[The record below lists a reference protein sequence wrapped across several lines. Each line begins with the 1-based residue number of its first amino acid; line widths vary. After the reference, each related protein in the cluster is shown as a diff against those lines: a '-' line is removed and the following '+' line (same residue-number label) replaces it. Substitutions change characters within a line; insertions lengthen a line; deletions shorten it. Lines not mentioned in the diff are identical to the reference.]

1 MNSHAPHN
9 LPLGSELAC
18 PLRRYSNGSMIF
30 EISHRQGW
38 RPGGRSLQEAQ
49 AETSWLDHPFLLS
62 LRENRLIAN
71 LVASVLFIAGLAI
84 TPDNAKTFMEALRS
98 THWPHTEG
106 QIVSSKM
113 ASRHRSRGGLAHGRT
128 GYGPKIL
135 YEYKVNGNT
144 YTSNRIHFVRTFSS
158 MSSASRRLSEYPVGK
173 QVLVYYNP
181 HEASKAVL
189 EPGLSL
195 SAGSPLF
202 LGLLMILL
210 CSMAFFIVNGY
221 PIEEN
226 DSSEEETEP

>member
-1 MNSHAPHN
+1 
-9 LPLGSELAC
+9 
-18 PLRRYSNGSMIF
+18 MIP
-30 EISHRQGW
+30 EIIHRKVY
-38 RPGGRSLQEAQ
+38 RHGGGSLQEAR

-71 LVASVLFIAGLAI
+71 LVVSVLFITGLAI
-84 TPDNAKTFMEALRS
+84 TPDNAKMFMEALRS

-113 ASRHRSRGGLAHGRT
+113 AFRQRIAGRHPRGGRKGSGVKL
-128 GYGPKIL
+128 L

-144 YTSNRIHFVRTFSS
+144 YTSDRIHFVRTYSS

-173 QVLVYYNP
+173 RVLVYYNA
-181 HEASKAVL
+181 HEPSKAIL

-210 CSMAFFIVNGY
+210 CSIAFFIVNGY
-221 PIEEN
+221 PVERN
-226 DSSEEETEP
+226 DSSEEEAEP